1 MLMTSHVLMSEPVE
15 NITRSTA
22 WRAVDVLEENTEILK
37 NDIENITE
45 FQDAV
50 EDFEPSGNGSAG
62 KPLALRSESADTD
75 QVMELYTEKFFERHE
90 TPDQVPVYAEKFDL
104 SLEAA
109 DFFDELQGVANLN
122 QGDALQKIKFLDGSN
137 SMNRAY
143 IDEVVSLA
151 EYPKALRREVIEDV
165 AVEKESIQKY
175 GREVQQL
182 EGRLVKLN
190 REYTLPMD
198 TEDAVHVVEELED
211 IEDTVEQ
218 LKNRREHELRR
229 RPDILDPYFEKN
241 LEKFYDDE
249 DYDHPVLHDLE
260 QLDEAV
266 DEAYNNI
273 VI

>member
-1 MLMTSHVLMSEPVE
+1 MSEPVE
-15 NITRSTA
+15 NITGNTA

-45 FQDAV
+45 FQDSV
-50 EDFEPSGNGSAG
+50 EDFEPSGNSSAG
-62 KPLALRSESADTD
+62 TPLALRSESDADTD
-75 QVMELYTEKFFERHE
+75 QVMELYREKFFTRHE

-122 QGDALQKIKFLDGSN
+122 KEDALQKIKFLDGSN
-137 SMNRAY
+137 PMNKTY

-165 AVEKESIQKY
+165 DVEKESIQKY

-182 EGRLVKLN
+182 EDRLIKLN
-190 REYTLPMD
+190 REYTLPME
-198 TEDAVHVVEELED
+198 TTDAVHVVEELED

-218 LKNRREHELRR
+218 LKDRRKHELRR

-241 LEKFYDDE
+241 LEKFYDGE
-249 DYDHPVLHDLE
+249 DYDLPVLHDLE

-266 DEAYNNI
+266 EEAYNNI